1 MCTVAPQT
9 ESNLCM
15 GLSARVI
22 EPVSDGSTGQ
32 HISSPCP
39 IIARANK
46 KNKGATNDKTVRNV
60 AVTGDK
66 SRGKSERGAGGE
78 STPDSEGRRG
88 RRSESPLVSESA
100 FPAALNLS
108 ARIDYRSPN
117 TGV

>member
-1 MCTVAPQT
+1 M
-9 ESNLCM
+9 
-15 GLSARVI
+15 
-22 EPVSDGSTGQ
+22 SDGSKGQ

-60 AVTGDK
+60 AVTVDK
-66 SRGKSERGAGGE
+66 TRGKSEWGASGE
-78 STPDSEGRRG
+78 STLDSEGGPG
-88 RRSESPLVSESA
+88 RRSESPLVNESA
-100 FPAALNLS
+100 FPAVLNLS